1 MRCYSFLTII
11 SLFIFCNNSV
21 SQVFQIDTT
30 IKSTELIENYLVQK
44 NHNGIIINNIEYKG
58 FSYTKALFYYR
69 SKYQALPPYG
79 IVLSTGNVMDVLGP
93 NNESASTENH
103 LKGDKD
109 LSQLYHNSKTF
120 DAVIFDFDFISLT
133 DSIGFVFQFASEEYP
148 EYVNRGVSDIF
159 GFFVTNTVS
168 NEKTNLS
175 IIKENGSPI
184 TIDLI
189 NSETNNSYYISNN
202 HYELHKLDIDE
213 NDLFY
218 FENSNLFQFD
228 GFTKPIH
235 TGMKLEP
242 FTKYHFK
249 IAISDVGDRKF
260 DSWVFIQGNSLISK
274 GKKAELS
281 DKDVRNYIEFVK
293 LDSIT
298 CNSDVAGNSIFVPIF
313 FDYNSYELTSDSK
326 INLDK
331 IFNLL
336 SFSTNQIVIN
346 GFTDESGSTEHN
358 LTLSEQRANEVK
370 QYFINKGIDQIRIE
384 SFGLGEIKSGKRN
397 VTSRKVEIKLLK
409 KGS

>member
-1 MRCYSFLTII
+1 MRFYSFLTII
-11 SLFIFCNNSV
+11 FLFTFCNHSV
-21 SQVFQIDTT
+21 SQVFQVDTT
-30 IKSTELIENYLVQK
+30 VKPTELIEKYLVQK
-44 NHNGIIINNIEYKG
+44 NYNGVIINNIKYKG

-79 IVLSTGNVMDVLGP
+79 LVLSTGNVMDVLGP
-93 NNESASTENH
+93 NTIAASTENH
-103 LKGDKD
+103 MEGDKE
-109 LSQLYHNSKTF
+109 LSKLYHNAKTF

-133 DSIGFVFQFASEEYP
+133 DSIGFVFQFASDEYP

-189 NSETNNSYYISNN
+189 NREINRNYYIPNN
-202 HYELHKLDIDE
+202 AYEARILQIDKYNSFFHE
-213 NDLFY
+213 NY
-218 FENSNLFQFD
+218 YLFQFD

-242 FTKYHFK
+242 YIKYHFK
-249 IAISDVGDRKF
+249 IAIADVGDRKF

-274 GKKAELS
+274 GQKAELS

-293 LDSIT
+293 LDSIK
-298 CNSDVAGNSIFVPIF
+298 CKSDDAGNSIFVPIF
-313 FDYNSYELTSDSK
+313 FDYNSYELTPDSK
-326 INLDK
+326 IYLDK

-336 SFSTNQIVIN
+336 YFSTNQIVIN

-358 LTLSEQRANEVK
+358 LTLSEQRANEVM
-370 QYFINKGIDQIRIE
+370 QYFINKGIDPSRIE

-409 KGS
+409 KDS